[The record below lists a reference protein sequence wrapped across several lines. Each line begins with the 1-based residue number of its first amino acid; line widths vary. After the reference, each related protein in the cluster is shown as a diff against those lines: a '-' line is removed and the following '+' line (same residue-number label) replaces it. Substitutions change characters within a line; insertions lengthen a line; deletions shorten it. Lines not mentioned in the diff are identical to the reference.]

1 MRKCYVWMLAAIVA
15 GLFALSLHR
24 LMGQAGMA
32 LYVTYGLGYAV
43 FAILLLLALKQC
55 CPAWHPA
62 MQRMV
67 TLLAGAGLAGVD
79 VLIAG
84 FTGETAQ
91 QAFFS
96 ALLGVALVQVM
107 AKLMMR
113 KGHRG

>member
-43 FAILLLLALKQC
+43 FAILMLLTLKQC
-55 CPAWHPA
+55 RWAWHPA
-62 MQRMV
+62 MQRML
-67 TLLAGAGLAGVD
+67 TLLAGAGLAGAD
-79 VLIAG
+79 IWISGLS
-84 FTGETAQ
+84 GETAQ

-96 ALLGVALVQVM
+96 ALLGVALVQVV

-113 KGHRG
+113 NGNRV